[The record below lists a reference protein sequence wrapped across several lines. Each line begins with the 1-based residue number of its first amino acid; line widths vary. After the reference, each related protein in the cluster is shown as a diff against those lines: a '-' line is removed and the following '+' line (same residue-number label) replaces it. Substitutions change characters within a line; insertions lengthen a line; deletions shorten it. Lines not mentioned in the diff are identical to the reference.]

1 MKTLFAIAAVA
12 CTTMGACDALAQD
25 AATPQ
30 RGMTPVEARYCDKL
44 REGVMPF
51 VHHVRRLKPIYQYT
65 YTDFAPA
72 YPGAPVV
79 ADCRV
84 PAARSA
90 AVHDYLRARL

>member
-1 MKTLFAIAAVA
+1 MKTAFAFAVVA
-12 CTTMGACDALAQD
+12 CTTMGSCDALAQ
-25 AATPQ
+25 AAKPQ

-51 VHHVRRLKPIYQYT
+51 VYHVRRLKPIYQYT

-84 PAARSA
+84 SPERAA